1 MKDRAWTSRSQELVD
16 ASSQLSAVFTEG
28 CGCQRRGRRRRL
40 TLPTPRCWQD
50 QLQQRPLAIEAAGPQ
65 GVQFSLHVNRHSRYE
80 DWTPRP
86 ERLDTVEEV
95 SELPSE
101 SVHSLRHD
109 GVRWPEQPS
118 QHTSLNTEQLPSL
131 NSPDLT
137 SLQTEKKES
146 GTRSGVW
153 TWQTLSSSKS
163 LTTDLYDRDARKLV
177 LNNIKYE
184 RLIY

>member
-1 MKDRAWTSRSQELVD
+1 MVD

-28 CGCQRRGRRRRL
+28 CGCQRRRRRRRL
-40 TLPTPRCWQD
+40 TLPTPWCWQGQRQ
-50 QLQQRPLAIEAAGPQ
+50 QLHLAIEAAVPR

-80 DWTPRP
+80 DRT
-86 ERLDTVEEV
+86 
-95 SELPSE
+95 
-101 SVHSLRHD
+101 LRHD

-131 NSPDLT
+131 NSLDLT
-137 SLQTEKKES
+137 SLQTEKKDS

-153 TWQTLSSSKS
+153 TWQTSPGPKS
-163 LTTDLYDRDARKLV
+163 LATDLHDRDARKLV

>member
-1 MKDRAWTSRSQELVD
+1 M
-16 ASSQLSAVFTEG
+16 
-28 CGCQRRGRRRRL
+28 
-40 TLPTPRCWQD
+40 
-50 QLQQRPLAIEAAGPQ
+50 
-65 GVQFSLHVNRHSRYE
+65 
-80 DWTPRP
+80 
-86 ERLDTVEEV
+86 EEV
-95 SELPSE
+95 SEPPNE
-101 SVHSLRHD
+101 SVHNLPHD
-109 GVRWPEQPS
+109 GVQWPEQPS
-118 QHTSLNTEQLPSL
+118 QHASLIIEQLASL

-153 TWQTLSSSKS
+153 TWQTLSGSKS